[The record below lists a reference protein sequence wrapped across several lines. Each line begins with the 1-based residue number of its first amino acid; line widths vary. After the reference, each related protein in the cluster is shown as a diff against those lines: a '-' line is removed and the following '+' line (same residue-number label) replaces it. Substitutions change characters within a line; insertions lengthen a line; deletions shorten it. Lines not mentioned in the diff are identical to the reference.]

1 MYSMKPLSSLTTSAA
16 IIGTLFAASTASAQ
30 DVVYTNN
37 FESLTTAGT
46 DFISGSGAVS
56 YGYDSTPS
64 GGATKAVAYDQWAR
78 QGANSITTDIDGD
91 GDLEL
96 QPNKDGANNA
106 KFWAVILDPSNF
118 AATGSGTYT
127 LSVDL
132 IAADEGAARIYL
144 SSANGYDASG
154 SNDLILDL
162 AEGGMTTY
170 APLSGT
176 GSTVVNNFL
185 VYEIPDET
193 DATTTTYTT
202 NFNYTAGDAIAI
214 AFGSYN
220 TAYAYDNLS
229 ITTYVGTDTDGDG
242 LDDSVETNTGTYVD
256 ASNTGTD
263 PNSVDS
269 DGDGLSDGDEVNS
282 YGTDP
287 TKADTDGDTLSDQ
300 EEISLHKSDPTSTD
314 THGDGLHDGDI
325 NAAGYSPGT
334 DYSAILTDAV
344 LNPLGFSTG
353 GGSGGT
359 PEAGDDAVVVA
370 TSSGTASVQ
379 LQVERSSDLTNWS
392 ADASDVVNADI
403 SVSGGEDYLRFAIPQ
418 N

>member
-1 MYSMKPLSSLTTSAA
+1 MKILSSLTTSAA
-16 IIGTLFAASTASAQ
+16 LIGTLFAASTASAQ
-30 DVVYTNN
+30 DVVYSND
-37 FESLTTAGT
+37 FESLISAPN
-46 DFISGSGAVS
+46 DFISGAGLYS

-64 GGATKAVAYDQWAR
+64 GTATKAVAYDEWAR
-78 QGANSITTDIDGD
+78 QGGNSITTDIDGD

-127 LSVDL
+127 FSVDL
-132 IAADEGAARIYL
+132 IAADAGAARIYL
-144 SSANGYDASG
+144 WRASGYDASG
-154 SNDLILDL
+154 SNDLILDVTQ
-162 AEGGMTTY
+162 GGFPPY
-170 APLSGT
+170 VPLTGT
-176 GSTVVNNFL
+176 GSTDVSEVFM
-185 VYEIPDET
+185 YEIPDET

-202 NFNYTAGDAIAI
+202 NFTYTAGDAIAI
-214 AFGSYN
+214 SFGSYN

-229 ITTYVGTDTDGDG
+229 IATYVGTDTDGDG
-242 LDDSVETNTGTYVD
+242 LDDSVETGTGNYVN
-256 ASNTGTD
+256 ASNTGTN

-287 TKADTDGDTLSDQ
+287 TTDDTDGDGLLDQ
-300 EEISLHKSDPTSTD
+300 DEISLHKSDPTSTD
-314 THGDGLHDGDI
+314 THGDGLLDGVI
-325 NAAGYSPGT
+325 NEAGYSPGT
-334 DYSAILTDAV
+334 DYSEILTDAV

-370 TSSGTASVQ
+370 TSSDTASVQ

>member
-1 MYSMKPLSSLTTSAA
+1 MKPLSSLTTSAA
-16 IIGTLFAASTASAQ
+16 LIGTLFAASTASAQ
-30 DVVYTNN
+30 DVVYSND
-37 FESLTTAGT
+37 FESLISAGS
-46 DFISGSGAVS
+46 DFVSGAGLFS
-56 YGYDSTPS
+56 HGYDSTPS
-64 GGATKAVAYDQWAR
+64 GSATKAVAYDQWAR
-78 QGANSITTDIDGD
+78 QGANSLATDVDGD

-96 QPNKDGANNA
+96 RPNKDGAQNA
-106 KFWAVILDPSNF
+106 KLWAVILDPSHF

-127 LSVDL
+127 FSVDL
-132 IAADEGAARIYL
+132 HSAIAGASRIYL
-144 SSANGYDASG
+144 WRASGYDTSG
-154 SNDLILDL
+154 SNDLILDVTQ
-162 AEGGMTTY
+162 GGFGTY
-170 APLSGT
+170 VPLTGT
-176 GSTVVNNFL
+176 GSTDVSEVFM
-185 VYEIPDET
+185 YEIPDET

-214 AFGSYN
+214 AFGSYG

-229 ITTYVGTDTDGDG
+229 IATYAGTDTDGDG
-242 LDDSVETNTGTYVD
+242 LDDSVET
-256 ASNTGTD
+256 SLGTD
-263 PNSVDS
+263 PNNTDS

-287 TKADTDGDTLSDQ
+287 TTDDTDGDGLLDQ
-300 EEISLHKSDPTSTD
+300 DEISLHKSDPTSTD
-314 THGDGLHDGDI
+314 THGDGLLDGVI

-370 TSSGTASVQ
+370 TSSGSASVQ

>member
-1 MYSMKPLSSLTTSAA
+1 L
-16 IIGTLFAASTASAQ
+16 
-30 DVVYTNN
+30 
-37 FESLTTAGT
+37 
-46 DFISGSGAVS
+46 
-56 YGYDSTPS
+56 
-64 GGATKAVAYDQWAR
+64 
-78 QGANSITTDIDGD
+78 
-91 GDLEL
+91 
-96 QPNKDGANNA
+96 
-106 KFWAVILDPSNF
+106 WAVILDPSHF

-127 LSVDL
+127 FSVDL
-132 IAADEGAARIYL
+132 HSAIAGASRIYL
-144 SSANGYDASG
+144 WRASGYDTSG
-154 SNDLILDL
+154 SNDLILDVTQ
-162 AEGGMTTY
+162 GGFGTY
-170 APLSGT
+170 VPLTGT
-176 GSTVVNNFL
+176 GSTDVSEVFM
-185 VYEIPDET
+185 YEIPDET
-193 DATTTTYTT
+193 DATTTTYST

-214 AFGSYN
+214 AFGSYG

-229 ITTYVGTDTDGDG
+229 IATYVGTDTDGDG
-242 LDDSVETNTGTYVD
+242 LDDSVET
-256 ASNTGTD
+256 SLGTD
-263 PNSVDS
+263 PNNTDS

-287 TKADTDGDTLSDQ
+287 TTDDTDGDGLLDQ
-300 EEISLHKSDPTSTD
+300 DEISLHKSDPTSTD
-314 THGDGLHDGDI
+314 THGDGLLDGVI